1 MTIDHIAIVLSAFSF
16 AISLYTLWAVRVS
29 PFRLIVYPPAVVLL
43 NRAESSLVLDLTF
56 FNYGRTPAAI
66 LDMEI
71 TLCDA
76 EGKTGSRPLKPKAF
90 HQTPFPHESF
100 KNGPWLISHFSAFT
114 IKKDETV
121 NKTVYFAPSG
131 EPSDGLQPDASVIDT
146 LRIAFKVNNRW
157 NRKCFALNYSEFT
170 EHLQQPEE
178 SSLIKPPFA
187 PRFFPDVKPLYLHG
201 SIFDPAF

>member
-1 MTIDHIAIVLSAFSF
+1 MMIDYIAIVLSVFSF

-29 PFRLIVYPPAVVLL
+29 PFRLIVYPPAVALL

-56 FNYGRTPAAI
+56 FNHGKTPAVI
-66 LDMEI
+66 LDMEV
-71 TLCDA
+71 THRDP
-76 EGKTGSRPLKPKAF
+76 EGKIVSRPLKPKAF
-90 HQTPFPHESF
+90 HQTPLLHEGF
-100 KNGPWLISHFSAFT
+100 KNAPWLISHFSPFM

-131 EPSDGLQPDASVIDT
+131 EPFDALQTGASVIDT
-146 LRIAFKVNNRW
+146 FRVAFNVNNRW
-157 NRKCFALNYSEFT
+157 NRKSFTLNYSDFNEY
-170 EHLQQPEE
+170 QQQQE

-201 SIFDPAF
+201 SIFDPVF

>member
-1 MTIDHIAIVLSAFSF
+1 MMIDYIAIVLSAFSF

-29 PFRLIVYPPAVVLL
+29 PFRLIVYPPAVALL

-56 FNYGRTPAAI
+56 FNHGKTSAVI
-66 LDMEI
+66 LDMEVS
-71 TLCDA
+71 LRDP
-76 EGKTGSRPLKPKAF
+76 EGKIVSRPLKPKAF
-90 HQTPFPHESF
+90 HQTPLLHEGF
-100 KNGPWLISHFSAFT
+100 KNAPWLISHFSPFM

-131 EPSDGLQPDASVIDT
+131 EAFDALQTGASVIDT
-146 LRIAFKVNNRW
+146 FRVAFNVNHRW
-157 NRKCFALNYSEFT
+157 NRKSFTLNYSDFNEY
-170 EHLQQPEE
+170 QQQQE

-201 SIFDPAF
+201 SIFDPVF